1 MTNYAI
7 DKSLLIEESDPQPK
21 KLNPS
26 PSPDTKNVVG
36 RGRGTQA
43 LIQ

>member
-7 DKSLLIEESDPQPK
+7 DKSLLAEESGSLVK
-21 KLNPS
+21 NLNSSPS
-26 PSPDTKNVVG
+26 PPDTKNKIG

-43 LIQ
+43 LI